1 MKVLFDYG
9 ILMDY
14 LNGVEDARTEIES
27 VDSASRFIS
36 VLTWIQVL
44 ESVDDQH
51 RKAVEGFLSSFTLLP
66 VDTEVAEAAT
76 SIRAERQARL
86 PDALLEAT
94 AQVGDAL
101 LVTRNTAAFAP
112 AVHIRVPYT
121 LDA

>member
-9 ILMDY
+9 ILVDY
-14 LNGVEDARTEIES
+14 LNGVEDARTEIEG

-44 ESVDDQH
+44 ESVDDAH
-51 RKAVEGFLSSFTLLP
+51 KEAVEGFLSSFTLLP
-66 VDTEVAEAAT
+66 VDTAVAEAAT

-101 LVTRNTAAFAP
+101 LVTRNTAAFTP

-121 LDA
+121 L